1 MSDSWHTIVH
11 SAKRFFTGTVFS
23 RISGMLRD
31 MSMAYAFGATP
42 LVATFLL
49 AFRLSNL
56 FRRLLGEGA
65 LQSAFIPLFEAVRAI
80 SPLRGAEF
88 FRNLSASVAL
98 LLMLIIA
105 VLGATLLGVCWF
117 IPLSADMGE
126 LLLLTAMLLPSLL
139 FFCLYGIY
147 AALLQC
153 NKSYF
158 IPAIAP
164 AAFNLVWVAGVLLI
178 HQEPLPQAM
187 HQLAGIVVVAALSQ
201 WLVTVPSAW
210 ALLRQDGLAAV
221 WRGIEYK
228 SDEMRR
234 LLIPLCLG
242 IGGVAATQIN
252 NALDGL
258 FGWWADPSGPAY
270 LWYALRLQQLPL
282 SLWGI
287 ALSGAL
293 LPPLCRAAKESNPA
307 LFQTFFA
314 NAMQKTILWM
324 ALATAWFLAAGHSWI
339 TLLFGH
345 GDFTAHDIAETTHC
359 LWGYSVGLPPMILV
373 LITAAAFYAQGNF
386 RTPMQASILSV
397 IANIAFNALF
407 IGVFGWGA
415 TSVAVA
421 TSVSALLNYSYLRWA
436 LKRSGKH
443 VALGA
448 AYLQAIVVGA
458 VAFFAAISIDQ
469 WIWGNS
475 PAFHLLFLELPP
487 LYSVSTYSAEI
498 LRCAV
503 QGLPFLAAAV
513 IIYRRSLSSSAAY

>member
-65 LQSAFIPLFEAVRAI
+65 LQSAFIPLFETVRAI

-98 LLMLIIA
+98 LLLLIIA
-105 VLGATLLGVCWF
+105 VLGVGLLGVGSF
-117 IPLSADMGE
+117 VPLSTDMRE
-126 LLLLTAMLLPSLL
+126 LLLLTAMMLPGLL

-178 HQEPLPQAM
+178 YNEPLPQAM
-187 HQLAGIVVVAALSQ
+187 YQLAAIVVFAALCQ

-210 ALLRQDGLAAV
+210 ALLQRDGLPAV

-228 SDEMRR
+228 SDEVRR

-242 IGGVAATQIN
+242 IGGVAATQVN

-293 LPPLCRAAKESNPA
+293 LPPLCRAAKESDPT
-307 LFQTFFA
+307 LFQTFFT
-314 NAMQKTILWM
+314 NAMQKTLLWM
-324 ALATAWFLAAGHSWI
+324 VLATAWFFAAGHTWI

-359 LWGYSVGLPPMILV
+359 LWGYSVGLTPMILV
-373 LITAAAFYAQGNF
+373 LITAAAFYARGNF

-397 IANIAFNALF
+397 IANISFNTLF

-415 TSVAVA
+415 MSVAMA
-421 TSVSALLNYSYLRWA
+421 TSLSALLNYSYLRWA
-436 LKRSGKH
+436 LRRSGKT

-458 VAFFAAISIDQ
+458 SAFFAAIFIDQ
-469 WIWGNS
+469 SIWGNS
-475 PAFHLLFLELPP
+475 PAYHLLFREQLP
-487 LYSVSTYSAEI
+487 LYGVSTYTGEI
-498 LRCAV
+498 LRCTV
-503 QGLPFLAAAV
+503 QGLPFLAAAFV
-513 IIYRRSLSSSAAY
+513 VYRRSLLNKI